1 MGILIGAMLI
11 IAAWLCVL
19 AGLMLWGVSLGISW
33 QAALGVVA
41 FANLASGS
49 LLLWVCARASREH
62 AFPVHLV

>member
-11 IAAWLCVL
+11 IT
-19 AGLMLWGVSLGISW
+19 W

-49 LLLWVCARASREH
+49 LLLWACARASREL
-62 AFPVHLV
+62 AFPVHLI